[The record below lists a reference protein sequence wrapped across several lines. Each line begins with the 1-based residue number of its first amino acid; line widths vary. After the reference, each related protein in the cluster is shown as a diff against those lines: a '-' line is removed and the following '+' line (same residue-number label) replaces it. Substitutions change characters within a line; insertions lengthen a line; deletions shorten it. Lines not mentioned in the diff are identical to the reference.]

1 MWQQLM
7 EIKSYVN
14 ILSPEIRLLS
24 IEPSMVQ
31 SRPILLGDPQTAY
44 HYESCILKD
53 LTVELL
59 NTDHEF
65 YFRINYANK
74 LISLSLCLSI

>member
-31 SRPILLGDPQTAY
+31 SRPILLGDSQTAY